1 LVFISIQDS
10 TLIYILIYVMKGI
23 VFTEFLDMVEQ
34 NFGYEMVDTL
44 LNESELP
51 SGGIYT
57 SIGTYNHQEMVN
69 LLVTLNMKT
78 KTPISQLLRTF
89 GRYLFQ
95 RFTKIYSHLIDK
107 APDAFAFLGS
117 IHNYIH
123 VEVRKLYPD
132 AELPH
137 FDIEQPNANT
147 LVMYYSSVRSMGDLA
162 YGLIEGA
169 MKHYGET
176 ATITQELLQEDGSQ
190 IKFVI
195 EK

>member
-1 LVFISIQDS
+1 
-10 TLIYILIYVMKGI
+10 MKGI

-57 SIGTYNHQEMVN
+57 SIGTYSHQEMVN

-78 KTPISQLLRTF
+78 EIPTAQLLRTF

-137 FDIEQPNANT
+137 FDIEQLNTTT
-147 LVMYYSSVRSMGDLA
+147 LVMHYSSVRSMGDLA
-162 YGLIEGA
+162 FGLIEGA

-176 ATITQELLQEDGSQ
+176 ATITQELLQEDGSK

>member
-1 LVFISIQDS
+1 
-10 TLIYILIYVMKGI
+10 MKGI

-95 RFTKIYSHLIDK
+95 RFTKIYSHLIDE
-107 APDAFAFLGS
+107 APDAFSFLGS

-147 LVMYYSSVRSMGDLA
+147 LVMHYSSVRSMGDLA

>member
-1 LVFISIQDS
+1 
-10 TLIYILIYVMKGI
+10 MKGI
-23 VFTEFLDMVEQ
+23 VFTEFFDMIEQ
-34 NFGYEMVDTL
+34 EFGYEMVDTL

-51 SGGIYT
+51 SGGTYT
-57 SIGTYNHQEMVN
+57 AVGTYSHNEMVN
-69 LLVTLNMKT
+69 LLVTLNQKT
-78 KTPISQLLRTF
+78 EVPIPQLLQAF

-95 RFTKIYSHLIDK
+95 RFTKTYSHLINK
-107 APDAFAFLGS
+107 APDAFSFLGS

-137 FDIEQPNANT
+137 FDIEQPDENT
-147 LVMYYSSVRSMGDLA
+147 LIMHYSSSRSMGDLA

-169 MKHYGET
+169 MQHYGEK
-176 ATITQELLQEDGSQ
+176 ATVTQELLSEDGSR

-195 EK
+195 VK

>member
-1 LVFISIQDS
+1 MVFISIQDS